1 MRLNYFVIK
10 REFTMKKA
18 IIIGASSGIGY
29 ELAVQ
34 LATRGYQLG
43 LMARRQERLA
53 ELNDRLPGQHFIQVT
68 DLIDA
73 DMARTQLAALIEQ
86 MGDVE
91 LIVVNS
97 GVGASEKILDWT
109 IQSEMID
116 VNVRGF
122 TAMSMDAMNYFVQR
136 GGGHLVGVSSI
147 AAHFSG
153 GLSLTYNATKAFVSN
168 YLNGMRSRA
177 SRSGLPITITTVEPG
192 FIDTPMLQ
200 SKPMGT
206 ASVEKAVTQIIKA
219 ILAKKSHVY
228 ITRRW
233 VIVAGLFYI
242 LPNWLIR
249 KFV

>member
-1 MRLNYFVIK
+1 MRLNCFVIK

-206 ASVEKAVTQIIKA
+206 ASVEKAVTQIVRA

>member
-1 MRLNYFVIK
+1 
-10 REFTMKKA
+10 MKQA

-34 LATRGYQLG
+34 LASLGYQLG
-43 LMARRQERLA
+43 LMARREERLI
-53 ELNDRLPGQHFIQVT
+53 ELSDRLSGQHFVQVT
-68 DLIDA
+68 DLTNA
-73 DMARTQLAALIEQ
+73 DVARTQLAGLLKQ

-97 GVGASEKILDWT
+97 GVGSSEKKLDWMVES
-109 IQSEMID
+109 QMID

-122 TAMSMDAMNYFVQR
+122 TAMSMDAMNYFTQR

-177 SRSGLPITITTVEPG
+177 SRSGLPITITTIEPG
-192 FIDTPMLQ
+192 FIDTPRLESQ
-200 SKPMGT
+200 PMGT
-206 ASVEKAVTQIIKA
+206 VPVEKAVTQIVQA
-219 ILAKKSHVY
+219 ITGKKDHAY

-233 VIVAGLFYI
+233 TIIAGLFYI

>member
-1 MRLNYFVIK
+1 
-10 REFTMKKA
+10 MKQA

-34 LATRGYQLG
+34 LAGLGYQLG
-43 LMARRQERLA
+43 LMARREERLI
-53 ELNDRLPGQHFIQVT
+53 ELSDRLPGQHFVQVT
-68 DLIDA
+68 DLINA
-73 DMARTQLAALIEQ
+73 DVARTQLADLIKQ

-97 GVGASEKILDWT
+97 GVGSSEKKLDWT
-109 IQSEMID
+109 VESQMID

-122 TAMSMDAMNYFVQR
+122 TAMSMDAMNHFTQR
-136 GGGHLVGVSSI
+136 GGGHLVGVSSM

-177 SRSGLPITITTVEPG
+177 SRSGLPITITTIEPG
-192 FIDTPMLQ
+192 FIDTPMLE

-206 ASVEKAVTQIIKA
+206 VPVEKAVAQIVKA
-219 ILAKKSHVY
+219 ITGKKDHAY

-233 VIVAGLFYI
+233 TIIAGLFYI

>member
-1 MRLNYFVIK
+1 
-10 REFTMKKA
+10 MKKA

-29 ELAVQ
+29 QLAVQ
-34 LATRGYQLG
+34 LAARGYQLG

-206 ASVEKAVTQIIKA
+206 ASVEKAVTQIVRA

>member
-1 MRLNYFVIK
+1 
-10 REFTMKKA
+10 MKKA

-29 ELAVQ
+29 QLAVQ

-153 GLSLTYNATKAFVSN
+153 GLSLTYNATKALVSN

-206 ASVEKAVTQIIKA
+206 ASVEKAVTQIVRA

>member
-1 MRLNYFVIK
+1 
-10 REFTMKKA
+10 MKNA

-29 ELAVQ
+29 ELAIQ
-34 LATRGYQLG
+34 LAKKGYQLG
-43 LMARRQERLA
+43 LMARRQELLI
-53 ELNDRLPGQHFIQVT
+53 ELSDRLPGQHFVQVT
-68 DLIDA
+68 DLMDA
-73 DMARTQLAALIEQ
+73 DMARTQLAALIEK

-97 GVGASEKILDWT
+97 GVGASERILDWT
-109 IQSEMID
+109 IESEMID

-192 FIDTPMLQ
+192 FIDTPMLE

-206 ASVEKAVTQIIKA
+206 VSVEKAVTQMVKA
-219 ILAKKSHVY
+219 IMGKKNHVY

>member
-1 MRLNYFVIK
+1 
-10 REFTMKKA
+10 MKNA

-29 ELAVQ
+29 ELAIQ
-34 LATRGYQLG
+34 LAKKGYQLG
-43 LMARRQERLA
+43 LMARRQELLI
-53 ELNDRLPGQHFIQVT
+53 ELSDRLPGQHFVQVT
-68 DLIDA
+68 DLMDA
-73 DMARTQLAALIEQ
+73 DMARTQLAALIEK

-97 GVGASEKILDWT
+97 GVGASERILDWT
-109 IQSEMID
+109 IESEMID

-122 TAMSMDAMNYFVQR
+122 TAMSMDAMNYFMQR

-177 SRSGLPITITTVEPG
+177 SRSELPITITTVEPG
-192 FIDTPMLQ
+192 FIDTPMLE

-206 ASVEKAVTQIIKA
+206 VSVEKAVTQMVKA
-219 ILAKKSHVY
+219 IMGKKNHVY

-233 VIVAGLFYI
+233 VIIAIFFYI

>member
-1 MRLNYFVIK
+1 
-10 REFTMKKA
+10 MKNA

-29 ELAVQ
+29 ELAIQ
-34 LATRGYQLG
+34 LAKKGYQLG
-43 LMARRQERLA
+43 LMARRQELLI
-53 ELNDRLPGQHFIQVT
+53 ELSDRLPGQHFVQVT
-68 DLIDA
+68 DLMDA
-73 DMARTQLAALIEQ
+73 DMARTQLAALIEK

-109 IQSEMID
+109 IESEMID

-122 TAMSMDAMNYFVQR
+122 TAMSMDAMNYFMQR

-177 SRSGLPITITTVEPG
+177 SRSELPITITTVEPG
-192 FIDTPMLQ
+192 FIDTPMLE
-200 SKPMGT
+200 SKPKGT
-206 ASVEKAVTQIIKA
+206 VPVEKAVTQMVKA
-219 ILAKKSHVY
+219 IMGKKNHVY

-233 VIVAGLFYI
+233 VIIAILFYI

>member
-1 MRLNYFVIK
+1 MRLNCFVIK

-29 ELAVQ
+29 QLAVQ

-206 ASVEKAVTQIIKA
+206 ASVVKAVTQIVRA

>member
-1 MRLNYFVIK
+1 
-10 REFTMKKA
+10 MKNA

-29 ELAVQ
+29 ELAIQ
-34 LATRGYQLG
+34 LAKKGYQLG
-43 LMARRQERLA
+43 LMARRQELLI
-53 ELNDRLPGQHFIQVT
+53 ELSDRLPGQHFVQVT
-68 DLIDA
+68 DLMDA
-73 DMARTQLAALIEQ
+73 DMARTQLAALIEK

-109 IQSEMID
+109 IESEMID

-177 SRSGLPITITTVEPG
+177 SRSELPITITTVEPG
-192 FIDTPMLQ
+192 FIDTPMLE

-206 ASVEKAVTQIIKA
+206 VSVEKAVTQMVKA
-219 ILAKKSHVY
+219 IMGKKNHVY

-233 VIVAGLFYI
+233 VIIAILFYI

>member
-1 MRLNYFVIK
+1 
-10 REFTMKKA
+10 MKKA

-73 DMARTQLAALIEQ
+73 DLARTQLAALIEQ

-206 ASVEKAVTQIIKA
+206 ASVEKAVTQIVRA

>member
-1 MRLNYFVIK
+1 MK
-10 REFTMKKA
+10 RA
-18 IIIGASSGIGY
+18 IIVGASSGIGY

-34 LATRGYQLG
+34 LAALGYQLG
-43 LMARRQERLA
+43 LMARRE
-53 ELNDRLPGQHFIQVT
+53 DRLNELSNLLPGDHFVQAT
-68 DLIDA
+68 DLTDA
-73 DMARTQLAALIEQ
+73 NSARAQLASLIIQ

-97 GVGASEKILDWT
+97 GVGASEKKLDWT
-109 IQSEMID
+109 VESEMID

-153 GLSLTYNATKAFVSN
+153 GLALTYHATKAFVSS

-177 SRSGLPITITTVEPG
+177 ARSGLPITITTVEPG
-192 FIDTPMLQ
+192 FIDTPMLET
-200 SKPMGT
+200 KPVWT
-206 ASVEKAVTQIIKA
+206 APVEKAVAQMVKA
-219 ILAKKSHVY
+219 IINKKDHVY
-228 ITRRW
+228 ITKRW
-233 VIVAGLFYI
+233 VVVAGMFYV

>member
-1 MRLNYFVIK
+1 
-10 REFTMKKA
+10 MKNA

-29 ELAVQ
+29 ELAIQ
-34 LATRGYQLG
+34 LAKKGYQLG
-43 LMARRQERLA
+43 LMARRQELLI
-53 ELNDRLPGQHFIQVT
+53 ELSDRLPGQHFVQVT
-68 DLIDA
+68 DLMDA
-73 DMARTQLAALIEQ
+73 DMARTQLAALIEK

-97 GVGASEKILDWT
+97 GVGASERILDWT
-109 IQSEMID
+109 IESEMIN

-177 SRSGLPITITTVEPG
+177 SRSELPITITTVEPG
-192 FIDTPMLQ
+192 FIDTPMLE

-206 ASVEKAVTQIIKA
+206 VSVEKAVTQMVKA
-219 ILAKKSHVY
+219 IMGKKNHVY

-233 VIVAGLFYI
+233 VIIAILFYI
-242 LPNWLIR
+242 LPNWLIC

>member
-1 MRLNYFVIK
+1 MRLNCFVIK

-29 ELAVQ
+29 QLAVQ

-136 GGGHLVGVSSI
+136 GGGHLVGISSI

-206 ASVEKAVTQIIKA
+206 ASVEKAVTQIVRA
-219 ILAKKSHVY
+219 ILAKNSHVY

>member
-1 MRLNYFVIK
+1 
-10 REFTMKKA
+10 MKKA

-29 ELAVQ
+29 QLAVQ

-136 GGGHLVGVSSI
+136 GGVHLVGVSSI

-206 ASVEKAVTQIIKA
+206 ASVEKAVTQIVRA

>member
-1 MRLNYFVIK
+1 
-10 REFTMKKA
+10 MKNA

-29 ELAVQ
+29 ELAIQ
-34 LATRGYQLG
+34 LAKKGYQLG
-43 LMARRQERLA
+43 LMARRQELLI
-53 ELNDRLPGQHFIQVT
+53 ELSDRLPGQHFVQVT
-68 DLIDA
+68 DLMDA
-73 DMARTQLAALIEQ
+73 DMARTQLAALIEK

-109 IQSEMID
+109 IESEMID

-122 TAMSMDAMNYFVQR
+122 TAMSMDAMNYFMQR

-177 SRSGLPITITTVEPG
+177 SRSELPITITTVEPG
-192 FIDTPMLQ
+192 FIDTPMLE

-206 ASVEKAVTQIIKA
+206 VSVEKAVTQMVKA
-219 ILAKKSHVY
+219 IMGKKNHVY

-233 VIVAGLFYI
+233 VIIAILFYI

>member
-1 MRLNYFVIK
+1 
-10 REFTMKKA
+10 MKKA

-34 LATRGYQLG
+34 LADLGYQLG
-43 LMARRQERLA
+43 LMARREERLT
-53 ELNDRLPGQHFIQVT
+53 ELSDRLPGQHFVQVT
-68 DLIDA
+68 DLINADA
-73 DMARTQLAALIEQ
+73 ARTQLAALIEQ

-97 GVGASEKILDWT
+97 GVGTGEKSLDWT
-109 IQSEMID
+109 IESEMID

-122 TAMSMDAMNYFVQR
+122 TAMSMDAMNYFIQR

-147 AAHFSG
+147 AAHFSA
-153 GLSLTYNATKAFVSN
+153 GLSLTYNATKAFVSS

-177 SRSGLPITITTVEPG
+177 YRSRLPITITTIEPG
-192 FIDTPMLQ
+192 FIDTPMLE
-200 SKPMGT
+200 SKPLGT
-206 ASVEKAVTQIIKA
+206 VPVAKAAAQIVKA
-219 ILAKKSHVY
+219 IQDKKDHAY

-233 VIVAGLFYI
+233 AIIAGLFYI
-242 LPNWLIR
+242 LPKWMIR

>member
-1 MRLNYFVIK
+1 
-10 REFTMKKA
+10 MKNA

-29 ELAVQ
+29 ELAIQ
-34 LATRGYQLG
+34 LAKKGYQLG
-43 LMARRQERLA
+43 LMARRQELLI
-53 ELNDRLPGQHFIQVT
+53 ELSDRLPGQHFVQVT
-68 DLIDA
+68 DLMDA
-73 DMARTQLAALIEQ
+73 DMARTQLAALIEK

-109 IQSEMID
+109 IESDMID

-177 SRSGLPITITTVEPG
+177 SRSELPITITTVEPG
-192 FIDTPMLQ
+192 FIDTPMLE

-206 ASVEKAVTQIIKA
+206 VPVEKAVTQMVKA
-219 ILAKKSHVY
+219 IMGKKNHVY

-233 VIVAGLFYI
+233 VIIAILFYI

>member
-1 MRLNYFVIK
+1 
-10 REFTMKKA
+10 MKNA

-29 ELAVQ
+29 ELAIQ
-34 LATRGYQLG
+34 LAKKGYQLG
-43 LMARRQERLA
+43 L
-53 ELNDRLPGQHFIQVT
+53 
-68 DLIDA
+68 
-73 DMARTQLAALIEQ
+73 MARTQLAALIEK

-97 GVGASEKILDWT
+97 GVGASERILDWT
-109 IQSEMID
+109 IESEMIN
-116 VNVRGF
+116 VNVLGF

-177 SRSGLPITITTVEPG
+177 SRSELPITITTVEPG
-192 FIDTPMLQ
+192 FIDTPMLE

-206 ASVEKAVTQIIKA
+206 VSVEKAVTQMVKA
-219 ILAKKSHVY
+219 IMGKKNHVY

-233 VIVAGLFYI
+233 VIIAILFYI

-249 KFV
+249 KFVQTG

>member
-1 MRLNYFVIK
+1 
-10 REFTMKKA
+10 MKNA

-29 ELAVQ
+29 ELAIQ
-34 LATRGYQLG
+34 LAKKGYQLG
-43 LMARRQERLA
+43 LMARRQELLI
-53 ELNDRLPGQHFIQVT
+53 ELSDRLPGQHFVQVT
-68 DLIDA
+68 DLMDA
-73 DMARTQLAALIEQ
+73 DMARTQLAALIEK

-97 GVGASEKILDWT
+97 GVGASERILDWT
-109 IQSEMID
+109 IESEMIN

-122 TAMSMDAMNYFVQR
+122 TAMSMDAMKYFVQR

-177 SRSGLPITITTVEPG
+177 SRSELPITITTVEPG
-192 FIDTPMLQ
+192 FIDTPMLE

-206 ASVEKAVTQIIKA
+206 VSVEKAVTQMVKA
-219 ILAKKSHVY
+219 IMGKKNHVY

-233 VIVAGLFYI
+233 VIIAILFYI

>member
-1 MRLNYFVIK
+1 
-10 REFTMKKA
+10 MKKA

-29 ELAVQ
+29 QLAVQ

-43 LMARRQERLA
+43 LMARRRERLA

-206 ASVEKAVTQIIKA
+206 ASVEKAVTQIVRA

>member
-1 MRLNYFVIK
+1 
-10 REFTMKKA
+10 MKNA

-29 ELAVQ
+29 ELAIQ
-34 LATRGYQLG
+34 LAKKGYQLG
-43 LMARRQERLA
+43 LMARRQELLI
-53 ELNDRLPGQHFIQVT
+53 ELSDRLPGQHFVQVT
-68 DLIDA
+68 DLMDA
-73 DMARTQLAALIEQ
+73 DMARTQLAALIEK

-97 GVGASEKILDWT
+97 GVGASERILDWT
-109 IQSEMID
+109 IESEMIN

-122 TAMSMDAMNYFVQR
+122 TAMSMGAMNYFVQR

-177 SRSGLPITITTVEPG
+177 SRSELPITITTVEPG
-192 FIDTPMLQ
+192 FIDTPMLE

-206 ASVEKAVTQIIKA
+206 VSVEKAVTQMVKA
-219 ILAKKSHVY
+219 IMGKKNHVY

-233 VIVAGLFYI
+233 VIIAILFYI

>member
-1 MRLNYFVIK
+1 
-10 REFTMKKA
+10 MKKA

-53 ELNDRLPGQHFIQVT
+53 ELNDRLPGQHFIQAT

-206 ASVEKAVTQIIKA
+206 ASVEKAVTQIVRA

>member
-1 MRLNYFVIK
+1 MRLNCFVIK

-136 GGGHLVGVSSI
+136 GGGHLVGISSI

-206 ASVEKAVTQIIKA
+206 ASVEKAVTQIVRA

>member
-1 MRLNYFVIK
+1 
-10 REFTMKKA
+10 MKKA

-73 DMARTQLAALIEQ
+73 DMARTQLAVLIEQ

-206 ASVEKAVTQIIKA
+206 ASVEKAVTQIVRA

>member
-1 MRLNYFVIK
+1 MRLKCFVIK

-206 ASVEKAVTQIIKA
+206 ASVEKAVTQIVRA

>member
-1 MRLNYFVIK
+1 
-10 REFTMKKA
+10 MKNA

-29 ELAVQ
+29 ELAIQ
-34 LATRGYQLG
+34 LAKKGYQLG
-43 LMARRQERLA
+43 LMARRQELLI
-53 ELNDRLPGQHFIQVT
+53 ELSDRLPGQHFVQVT
-68 DLIDA
+68 DLMDA
-73 DMARTQLAALIEQ
+73 DMARTQLAALIEK

-91 LIVVNS
+91 LIVVYS
-97 GVGASEKILDWT
+97 GVGASERILDWT
-109 IQSEMID
+109 IESEMIN

-153 GLSLTYNATKAFVSN
+153 GLSLTYNATIAFVSN

-177 SRSGLPITITTVEPG
+177 SRSELPITITTVEPG
-192 FIDTPMLQ
+192 FIDTPMLE

-206 ASVEKAVTQIIKA
+206 VSVEKAVTQMVKA
-219 ILAKKSHVY
+219 IMGKKNHVY

-233 VIVAGLFYI
+233 VIIAILFYI

>member
-1 MRLNYFVIK
+1 
-10 REFTMKKA
+10 
-18 IIIGASSGIGY
+18 
-29 ELAVQ
+29 
-34 LATRGYQLG
+34 
-43 LMARRQERLA
+43 
-53 ELNDRLPGQHFIQVT
+53 
-68 DLIDA
+68 
-73 DMARTQLAALIEQ
+73 

-206 ASVEKAVTQIIKA
+206 ASVEKAVTQIVRA

>member
-1 MRLNYFVIK
+1 
-10 REFTMKKA
+10 MKKA

-29 ELAVQ
+29 QLAVQ

>member
-1 MRLNYFVIK
+1 
-10 REFTMKKA
+10 MKNA

-29 ELAVQ
+29 ELAIQ
-34 LATRGYQLG
+34 LAKKGYQLG
-43 LMARRQERLA
+43 LMARRQELLI
-53 ELNDRLPGQHFIQVT
+53 ELSDRLPGQHFVQVT
-68 DLIDA
+68 DLMDA
-73 DMARTQLAALIEQ
+73 DMARTQLAALIEK

-97 GVGASEKILDWT
+97 GVGASERILDWT
-109 IQSEMID
+109 IESEMIN
-116 VNVRGF
+116 VNVLGF
-122 TAMSMDAMNYFVQR
+122 TAMSMDAMNYFMQR

-177 SRSGLPITITTVEPG
+177 SRSELPITITTVEPG
-192 FIDTPMLQ
+192 FIDTPMLE

-206 ASVEKAVTQIIKA
+206 VSVEKAVTQMVKA
-219 ILAKKSHVY
+219 IMGKKNHVY

-233 VIVAGLFYI
+233 VIIAILFYI

>member
-1 MRLNYFVIK
+1 
-10 REFTMKKA
+10 MKNA

-29 ELAVQ
+29 ELAIQ
-34 LATRGYQLG
+34 LAKKGYQLG
-43 LMARRQERLA
+43 LMARRQELLI
-53 ELNDRLPGQHFIQVT
+53 ELSDRLPGQHFVQVT
-68 DLIDA
+68 DLMDA
-73 DMARTQLAALIEQ
+73 DMARTQLAALIEK

-97 GVGASEKILDWT
+97 GVGASERILDWT
-109 IQSEMID
+109 IESEMIN

-122 TAMSMDAMNYFVQR
+122 TAMSMDAMNYFMQR

-177 SRSGLPITITTVEPG
+177 SRSELPITITTVEPG
-192 FIDTPMLQ
+192 FIDTPMLE
-200 SKPMGT
+200 SKPKGT
-206 ASVEKAVTQIIKA
+206 VPVEKAVTQMVKA
-219 ILAKKSHVY
+219 IMGKKNHVY

-233 VIVAGLFYI
+233 VIIAILFYI

>member
-1 MRLNYFVIK
+1 MK
-10 REFTMKKA
+10 RA
-18 IIIGASSGIGY
+18 IIVGASSGIGY
-29 ELAVQ
+29 ELAIQ
-34 LATRGYQLG
+34 LAALGYQLG
-43 LMARRQERLA
+43 LMARRE
-53 ELNDRLPGQHFIQVT
+53 DRLNELSNLLPGDHFVQAIDLT
-68 DLIDA
+68 DANSARAKLASLI
-73 DMARTQLAALIEQ
+73 IQ

-97 GVGASEKILDWT
+97 GVGASEKKLDWT
-109 IQSEMID
+109 VESEMID

-153 GLSLTYNATKAFVSN
+153 GLALTYHATKAFVSS

-177 SRSGLPITITTVEPG
+177 ARSGLPITITTVEPG
-192 FIDTPMLQ
+192 FIDTPMLET
-200 SKPMGT
+200 KPMWT
-206 ASVEKAVTQIIKA
+206 APVEKAVAQMVKA
-219 ILAKKSHVY
+219 IINKKDHVY
-228 ITRRW
+228 ITKRW
-233 VIVAGLFYI
+233 AVIAGMFYI

>member
-1 MRLNYFVIK
+1 
-10 REFTMKKA
+10 MKNA

-29 ELAVQ
+29 ELAIQ
-34 LATRGYQLG
+34 LAKKGYQLG
-43 LMARRQERLA
+43 LMARRQELLI
-53 ELNDRLPGQHFIQVT
+53 ELSDRLPGQHFVQVT
-68 DLIDA
+68 DLMDA
-73 DMARTQLAALIEQ
+73 DMARTQLAALIEK

-97 GVGASEKILDWT
+97 GVGASERILDWT
-109 IQSEMID
+109 IESEMIN

-206 ASVEKAVTQIIKA
+206 ASVEKAVTQIVRA